1 MADRRRRR
9 RRASQ
14 DSEEED
20 ESASGSETEAPSSVT
35 TKARDRDPET
45 VEVPSVRPVTK
56 SDDESECESED
67 GGVGEAVL
75 SDYDSADP
83 EENGSHSEG
92 GEEDEHE
99 EDASQPAAAPEPP
112 AVAVALEELEEG
124 EIKEEELEEGEIIE
138 GGEQGLEEG
147 EIVEKEEAKTGDKN
161 NLAGERQSGDG
172 QESTDDPENKG
183 GNQPGQKLDDDEDR
197 KNPAYIPRKGLF
209 FEHDV
214 RGQTQEEERPKG
226 RHRKL
231 WKDEGRWEHDRF
243 REEEQAPKSRDELIA
258 YYGYDIR
265 NGTGPSDMRQNRQR
279 KPRHGSPPSRDKRY
293 RDIPNDKP
301 RYRDSTIMN
310 EKPAP
315 RSGYQGSRNSNNN
328 GGGGGGGPQSYQGPP
343 TSSGPPQSSSHP
355 PPSAP
360 RPSVPRSSNSQP
372 PPNTSSTS
380 SSSNRGFQG
389 GRPQSGPYRAEGRGE
404 RDRDRDRERDRAP
417 RQGPPDNM
425 GPRSY
430 QQQQHRPQHTEG
442 ERGPRLRGP
451 RGPSGGGG
459 EGGRGGGYH
468 QSERRSPSV
477 VVEDVRHLGDELDDD
492 DDEGPAITMTTTFT
506 SSSYSHYSK
515 SGGGVSERDIAVAAT
530 ALATAPSS
538 SSSAPPA
545 STQYSRQRHQQA
557 QRHDTSPPAP
567 HHQHQHHPATSAGSQ
582 QDYPA
587 SSSAGGVRDVS
598 PPQERPVAERKSY
611 SAARRTRAR
620 ATDMMGKQAS
630 LEEQPPSAGMPHS
643 SSAPPAVGGL
653 SGGGSTGVVGMKG
666 EQWQPQQP
674 QQQGQGDGLQQQ
686 QQQQPLS
693 GLDQDLARL
702 SLAGQNWAAQSP
714 PSYLR
719 ADLRGIPSSMH
730 MGGAP
735 YANMD
740 DMGVAG
746 GRAKRYSS
754 QRQRPVPEPAPLH
767 IGVMEGHYYE
777 PMSYQGPIYTHGD
790 SPAPLPPQGMLV
802 QPEMHLPHPGHPGLH
817 PHQSGAPMPNPAL
830 YAAPPVSMSPGQPP
844 PQPLLAAP
852 FYPPPGV
859 MTFGNTNFPYTPGAT
874 LPPMYPNPQAQSQV
888 YGGVTY
894 YDTVQQQAQPKPS
907 PPRRSSQPVT
917 VKPPP
922 PEDHRGGKQ
931 SEEVRS

>member
-20 ESASGSETEAPSSVT
+20 ESASGSEGERPCSPGA
-35 TKARDRDPET
+35 KARVREPEP
-45 VEVPSVRPVTK
+45 VESPSVRVVKK

-67 GGVGEAVL
+67 GAGEAVL

-83 EENGSHSEG
+83 EEGAEEEGSHSEG
-92 GEEDEHE
+92 GEEDEDEPE
-99 EDASQPAAAPEPP
+99 ENASRPAEVPVAEPDGP
-112 AVAVALEELEEG
+112 VVELEVAEAEAEAEAEVEVKGVVVVEEEEEEVEG
-124 EIKEEELEEGEIIE
+124 EEEEEE
-138 GGEQGLEEG
+138 EE
-147 EIVEKEEAKTGDKN
+147 EEAESEAVEKEAKTEDKS

-183 GNQPGQKLDDDEDR
+183 GIKTGQKLDDDEDR

-243 REEEQAPKSRDELIA
+243 REEEQAPKSREELVA

-265 NGTGPSDMRQNRQR
+265 NGTGPSEGRQYRPR

-293 RDIPNDKP
+293 RDLPSEKFVP
-301 RYRDSTIMN
+301 RSWQGARSAP
-310 EKPAP
+310 PAP
-315 RSGYQGSRNSNNN
+315 
-328 GGGGGGGPQSYQGPP
+328 GPQ
-343 TSSGPPQSSSHP
+343 SSGPPHGPSHPAPSGPRPSAPRLSSSHP
-355 PPSAP
+355 AANHSG
-360 RPSVPRSSNSQP
+360 
-372 PPNTSSTS
+372 
-380 SSSNRGFQG
+380 RGFQA
-389 GRPQSGPYRAEGRGE
+389 GRPQQQQQQVGLHRGEGRG
-404 RDRDRDRERDRAP
+404 DR
-417 RQGPPDNM
+417 GPNGA
-425 GPRSY
+425 GPRY
-430 QQQQHRPQHTEG
+430 QRPQHVEG
-442 ERGPRLRGP
+442 ERGPRLRGT
-451 RGPSGGGG
+451 RGPGPG
-459 EGGRGGGYH
+459 H
-468 QSERRSPSV
+468 QSERSPSV
-477 VVEDVRHLGDELDDD
+477 VVEDVQQIGDVDDD
-492 DDEGPAITMTTTFT
+492 DLDDEGPAITMTTTFT

-515 SGGGVSERDIAVAAT
+515 AERDIAVAAT
-530 ALATAPSS
+530 AAATAPSL
-538 SSSAPPA
+538 
-545 STQYSRQRHQQA
+545 QFSRRQQ
-557 QRHDTSPPAP
+557 QQQDPSP
-567 HHQHQHHPATSAGSQ
+567 SSQ
-582 QDYPA
+582 QQQQQQQQQQRGTGGSGDFPA
-587 SSSAGGVRDVS
+587 SSAGRDSS
-598 PPQERPVAERKSY
+598 PPPERPVERKSY
-611 SAARRTRAR
+611 SAARRTRVR
-620 ATDMMGKQAS
+620 PSDMGKQAS
-630 LEEQPPSAGMPHS
+630 LDEPVLPQTT
-643 SSAPPAVGGL
+643 APPAGGGGG
-653 SGGGSTGVVGMKG
+653 GGGSNSGGSGVGMKG
-666 EQWQPQQP
+666 DHWQG
-674 QQQGQGDGLQQQ
+674 GQGESGPPG
-686 QQQQPLS
+686 PLT

-702 SLAGQNWAAQSP
+702 SLAGQNWAQSP

-719 ADLRGIPSSMH
+719 TDLRGIPSSMH

-735 YANMD
+735 PPPPYANMD
-740 DMGVAG
+740 EMGVGG

-777 PMSYQGPIYTHGD
+777 PMSYQGPIYAHGD
-790 SPAPLPPQGMLV
+790 SPAPIPPQGMLV

-817 PHQSGAPMPNPAL
+817 PHQSGGPMPNPAL

-844 PQPLLAAP
+844 PQQLMAAP

-859 MTFGNTNFPYTPGAT
+859 MTFSNTNFPYSPGAT

-922 PEDHRGGKQ
+922 PEYP
-931 SEEVRS
+931 SSL